1 MLNAMLIDPADNVV
15 VAIEPIAKDSPVEY
29 DCGGETRRLTALE
42 DITIYH
48 KLATRE
54 IAEGEAVVKYGE
66 HIGVATAPIT
76 KGAHVHIHNV
86 VSPQE
91 DRQAKE

>member
-29 DCGGETRRLTALE
+29 DCGGETRSLTALE

-48 KLATRE
+48 KLACRD
-54 IAEGEAVVKYGE
+54 IPQGEPVVKYGQ
-66 HIGVATAPIT
+66 HIGSAVTAIRA
-76 KGAHVHIHNV
+76 GQHVHVHNV
-86 VSPQE
+86 ESHSTNV
-91 DRQAKE
+91 

>member
-1 MLNAMLIDPADNVV
+1 MKNAMLIDPADNVV

-48 KLATRE
+48 KLACRD
-54 IAEGEAVVKYGE
+54 IAQGEPVVKYGQ
-66 HIGVATAPIT
+66 HIGSAVTDIKA
-76 KGAHVHIHNV
+76 GQHVHVHNV
-86 VSPQE
+86 ESHSTNV
-91 DRQAKE
+91 

>member
-1 MLNAMLIDPADNVV
+1 MLNAMLIDPADNGV

-48 KLATRE
+48 KLACRD
-54 IAEGEAVVKYGE
+54 IPQGEPVVKYGQ
-66 HIGVATAPIT
+66 HIGSAVTDIQA
-76 KGAHVHIHNV
+76 GQHVHVHNV
-86 VSPQE
+86 ESHSTNV
-91 DRQAKE
+91 

>member
-1 MLNAMLIDPADNVV
+1 MKNAMLIDPADNVV

-48 KLATRE
+48 KLACRD
-54 IAEGEAVVKYGE
+54 IAQGEPVVKYGQ
-66 HIGVATAPIT
+66 HIGSAVTEIRA
-76 KGAHVHIHNV
+76 GQHVHVHNV
-86 VSPQE
+86 ESHSTNV
-91 DRQAKE
+91 

>member
-48 KLATRE
+48 KLACRD
-54 IAEGEAVVKYGE
+54 IAQGEPVVKYGQ
-66 HIGVATAPIT
+66 HIGSAVTDIKA
-76 KGAHVHIHNV
+76 GQHVHVHNV
-86 VSPQE
+86 ESHSTNV
-91 DRQAKE
+91 

>member
-48 KLATRE
+48 KLACRD
-54 IAEGEAVVKYGE
+54 IPQGEPVVKYGQ
-66 HIGVATAPIT
+66 HIGSAVTDIKA
-76 KGAHVHIHNV
+76 GQHVHVHNV
-86 VSPQE
+86 ESHSTNV
-91 DRQAKE
+91 

>member
-48 KLATRE
+48 KLACRD
-54 IAEGEAVVKYGE
+54 I
-66 HIGVATAPIT
+66 
-76 KGAHVHIHNV
+76 
-86 VSPQE
+86 PQG
-91 DRQAKE
+91 

>member
-1 MLNAMLIDPADNVV
+1 MLNAMRIDPADNVV

-48 KLATRE
+48 KLACRD
-54 IAEGEAVVKYGE
+54 IPQGELVVKYGQ
-66 HIGVATAPIT
+66 HIGSAVTDIQAGQHVQLCAR
-76 KGAHVHIHNV
+76 GHAH
-86 VSPQE
+86 
-91 DRQAKE
+91 

>member
-48 KLATRE
+48 KLACRD
-54 IAEGEAVVKYGE
+54 IPKGEPVVKYGQ
-66 HIGVATAPIT
+66 HIGSAVTEIKA
-76 KGAHVHIHNV
+76 GQHVHVHNV
-86 VSPQE
+86 ESHSE
-91 DRQAKE
+91 NF

>member
-48 KLATRE
+48 KLACRD
-54 IAEGEAVVKYGE
+54 IPQGEPVVKYGQ
-66 HIGVATAPIT
+66 HIGSAVTDIQA
-76 KGAHVHIHNV
+76 GQQVHVHNV
-86 VSPQE
+86 ESHSTNV
-91 DRQAKE
+91 

>member
-1 MLNAMLIDPADNVV
+1 MKNAMLIDPADNVV

-48 KLATRE
+48 KLACRD
-54 IAEGEAVVKYGE
+54 IPQGEPVVKYGQ
-66 HIGVATAPIT
+66 HIGSAVTDIRA
-76 KGAHVHIHNV
+76 GQHVHVHNV
-86 VSPQE
+86 ESHSTNV
-91 DRQAKE
+91 